1 MEKLQKSRELLVII
15 SMILA
20 AASFIAVLEL
30 NISAGMVEGIL
41 FFSLIALA
49 AVNWSLGSWMRKEE
63 VEGEIA
69 VDGEGNRISETGAAE
84 KETEKLEGEASIPET
99 EAHEEHS
106 AEPSEGS
113 GGRSIDVSNA
123 VLESAPQSAE
133 YSIEKMEDSKAEI
146 PRSSKDEQKHKTQE
160 KKRARTQL
168 KKPIRRKHRAA
179 KVQKKAYASH

>member
-15 SMILA
+15 SMVLA
-20 AASFIAVLEL
+20 TASFIAVLEL
-30 NISAGMVEGIL
+30 NISAGMVGGIL

-49 AVNWSLGSWMRKEE
+49 AVNWSLGSWTRKEE

-69 VDGEGNRISETGAAE
+69 VDDEGNIVSETVATE
-84 KETEKLEGEASIPET
+84 KETEKLEREAIMSESG
-99 EAHEEHS
+99 AHEELRV
-106 AEPSEGS
+106 EPPEGS

-123 VLESAPQSAE
+123 VFESAPQSVE
-133 YSIEKMEDSKAEI
+133 YHIEKMEDSKAEE

-160 KKRARTQL
+160 KKRTRTQL

-179 KVQKKAYASH
+179 KVQKKAYTSH

>member
-30 NISAGMVEGIL
+30 NISAEIVGGIL

-49 AVNWSLGSWMRKEE
+49 AVNWSLGSWTRKEE
-63 VEGEIA
+63 VEGEVA
-69 VDGEGNRISETGAAE
+69 VDGEENRVSEIFAME
-84 KETEKLEGEASIPET
+84 KGTEMLKGVASIPET
-99 EAHEEHS
+99 GANEEHL

-113 GGRSIDVSNA
+113 GGRSIDASNA
-123 VLESAPQSAE
+123 VFESALQSVE
-133 YSIEKMEDSKAEI
+133 NSIERIEDSEAEE

-160 KKRARTQL
+160 RKKARTQL
-168 KKPIRRKHRAA
+168 KKPIRRKHRVA

>member
-15 SMILA
+15 SMVLA
-20 AASFIAVLEL
+20 AASFIVVLEL
-30 NISAGMVEGIL
+30 NISAGMVGGIL

-49 AVNWSLGSWMRKEE
+49 AVNWSLGSWTRKEE

-69 VDGEGNRISETGAAE
+69 VEGEGDRGSEAIAIE
-84 KETEKLEGEASIPET
+84 EESEKLERAASIPET
-99 EAHEEHS
+99 GVHEEHF

-123 VLESAPQSAE
+123 VFENAPQSVE
-133 YSIEKMEDSKAEI
+133 YPIEKMEDSKAEE
-146 PRSSKDEQKHKTQE
+146 PRNSKDEHEHKTQE

-168 KKPIRRKHRAA
+168 KKPIRRKHRTV
-179 KVQKKAYASH
+179 KVQKKSK